1 MSARRDFPA
10 TSIGRSHTANITR
23 TDSRESLTAHP
34 LLSTSSA
41 PPTSTPITDL
51 TVAQS
56 SNSKYV
62 PYMPRQRPASSGSP
76 VQPVVS
82 VSPQQTQSQGA
93 ATGKLQIM
101 NLKAAAQGIGLD
113 SASIGWAILEKIS
126 YEGDT
131 TEEWAE
137 IWNAITKGKASLL
150 LPLEQSTGHE
160 KITPEFVQD
169 HTIVCNT
176 HSRDDTPIITLSG
189 LRGQLVNDVLTLR
202 STIPHTTKQ
211 FQELFVSSS
220 SSRISLL
227 NSLPPLPFYPP
238 ESSYPTFSVPSH
250 ASLPLPPRASKPP
263 LPPRPNPRLAPSQP
277 PSRLSMPF
285 ASFFGQKPPTVAAP
299 TSTPLPSGSSSASS
313 ALGVLSPSAPQSS
326 TPTTTTADADSP
338 LEVSAFTIGAS
349 ISRQDVATE
358 IIAALNG
365 EIAMSLNDQPPW
377 VVDRVQTFASPLLP
391 FVRAPPGGK
400 KKLQDLVGSPGRI
413 KYVVNHAQQG
423 TPEELSQ
430 KFQEFYSAM
439 AAELHKEGRSV
450 EREEH
455 KESISSEHED
465 KLEGEVE
472 DNEKEMEEREF
483 RIRDVLETIEAT
495 LCSLLYDRLFLPTG
509 SDDASHDEALSS
521 RIAAL
526 NVLDL
531 GLEHLDVDVGSA
543 SPEELNAVI
552 RACGETLAQLDLA
565 SRAPRDKAIVL
576 VSAHKIIVDGL
587 SKVPPLRLRSGESP
601 KTTPPPPNPPA
612 LVPTNEPGN
621 ALQVL
626 VTSPSDIKSDDHN
639 PTQIAESA
647 LFQRSP
653 KLEHTALS
661 TPLPEPQATPTP
673 VSGDVLFPLLIFSA
687 VKANPPH
694 LVSHLLFTQRFRN
707 QTFGGEEGYCL
718 INLMAV
724 AEFLE
729 NVDLD
734 ALGLKDSQK
743 VVSTA
748 DLTPIPIMRAVTA
761 TTPTTP
767 EAPSFFIGT
776 PSGIRGR
783 VEQGVDVI
791 AGSANK
797 VITGVFDTS
806 FGVLRALIPGQSVV
820 SAETM
825 TKTSS
830 GTGDGSGSGTGEG
843 GTAPAKGATN
853 TDPAEPSTMMTS
865 SLSPLVAG
873 AGAWGS
879 GVNLL
884 RRDSGFSLASL
895 AASLPGG
902 QGTRSRASSNVDG
915 MGQRELVEVSS
926 RPASV
931 KSSSGRDEEGED
943 GGDASEDNDESGED
957 EDEDEEEEGEEEEEE
972 AHDARSIKS
981 FESML
986 SSSRKKRRS
995 AAAAAST
1002 AARKSLT
1009 DRLSNM
1015 PGLSRLSHHEGPK
1028 AHTVGRSSTLGTSN
1042 VSLRLP
1048 PPNRR
1053 FMECEEGDLR
1063 VSEVGELLRE
1073 YQRLVEAVR
1082 SIGGFE
1088 E

>member
-1 MSARRDFPA
+1 MSVRRDFPA
-10 TSIGRSHTANITR
+10 TSIGRSQTANIAR
-23 TDSRESLTAHP
+23 TNSRESLTAHP
-34 LLSTSSA
+34 LLSSPSL
-41 PPTSTPITDL
+41 PSTSTPTTDL

-56 SNSKYV
+56 SNQKYV
-62 PYMPRQRPASSGSP
+62 RYTPRQRPLSSGSA

-82 VSPQQTQSQGA
+82 GSPQQPQTQGGA
-93 ATGKLQIM
+93 ATGKLQMM
-101 NLKAAAQGIGLD
+101 NLKAAAQDIGLD

-131 TEEWAE
+131 SGDWVE

-169 HTIVCNT
+169 HIIVYNT

-202 STIPHTTKQ
+202 STIPLTTKQ
-211 FQELFVSSS
+211 LQELFVSPS
-220 SSRISLL
+220 SSRTSLL
-227 NSLPPLPFYPP
+227 SALPPLPIYPP
-238 ESSYPTFSVPSH
+238 ESSYPTFSVPSY
-250 ASLPLPPRASKPP
+250 ASLPFPPHATKPP

-285 ASFFGQKPPTVAAP
+285 ASFFGQKPPTAVAS
-299 TSTPLPSGSSSASS
+299 TSTPQHSGSPSAHVSGALSSSTPQSSASM
-313 ALGVLSPSAPQSS
+313 
-326 TPTTTTADADSP
+326 TTTTDSDPP
-338 LEVSAFTIGAS
+338 LEVSAFTIGAA
-349 ISRQDVATE
+349 ISHQDVATE

-391 FVRAPPGGK
+391 FVRAPSGGK

-413 KYVVNHAQQG
+413 KYVVNHTHPG
-423 TPEELSQ
+423 TPEELSH

-439 AAELHKEGRSV
+439 TAELHKERLSTECE
-450 EREEH
+450 ER
-455 KESISSEHED
+455 KESISSEHGD
-465 KLEGEVE
+465 KLEQADG
-472 DNEKEMEEREF
+472 NEKEMEEREI
-483 RIRDVLETIEAT
+483 RIRDVLETVEAT

-543 SPEELNAVI
+543 KPEELIAVI

-565 SRAPRDKAIVL
+565 SRAPRDKATVL
-576 VSAHKIIVDGL
+576 VSAHKIIVEGL
-587 SKVPPLRLRSGESP
+587 SKIPPLRLKGGEGL
-601 KTTPPPPNPPA
+601 KTTPPPAKPPP
-612 LVPTNEPGN
+612 LSPTFEPGN
-621 ALQVL
+621 APQVF
-626 VTSPSDIKSDDHN
+626 VTSPTDIESDHRH

-647 LFQRSP
+647 LFQQSP
-653 KLEHTALS
+653 KLENTTLP
-661 TPLPEPQATPTP
+661 TPVPESKDTPTP
-673 VSGDVLFPLLIFSA
+673 VSGDVLLPLLIFSV
-687 VKANPPH
+687 VKANPSR

-743 VVSTA
+743 VISA
-748 DLTPIPIMRAVTA
+748 AELTPIPIMRAATA

-767 EAPSFFIGT
+767 EAAPFFIGT
-776 PSGIRGR
+776 PSSLRGR
-783 VEQGVDVI
+783 VEQGVDAI

-806 FGVLRALIPGQSVV
+806 FGVLRALIPGQRIVD
-820 SAETM
+820 AETEPNKAVVRTAGEAP
-825 TKTSS
+825 TK
-830 GTGDGSGSGTGEG
+830 
-843 GTAPAKGATN
+843 AATD
-853 TDPAEPSTMMTS
+853 TDHLEPSMATTTS
-865 SLSPLVAG
+865 PLSPLVAG

-879 GVNLL
+879 GVNIL
-884 RRDSGFSLASL
+884 RRDSGFSLAGL
-895 AASLPGG
+895 AASLPGA
-902 QGTRSRASSNVDG
+902 QGTRSRASSNVDTI
-915 MGQRELVEVSS
+915 GQRELVEVSS
-926 RPASV
+926 RPSSV
-931 KSSSGRDEEGED
+931 KSSSGRDAEGAEDTSGDNEE
-943 GGDASEDNDESGED
+943 S
-957 EDEDEEEEGEEEEEE
+957 GEEEEEE
-972 AHDARSIKS
+972 EEDEGDEDEEEGEEVHDTRSIKS
-981 FESML
+981 FESMM
-986 SSSRKKRRS
+986 SDSRKKRRT
-995 AAAAAST
+995 AINTST
-1002 AARKSLT
+1002 RKSLT

-1015 PGLSRLSHHEGPK
+1015 PGLSRLSHHEGSK
-1028 AHTVGRSSTLGTSN
+1028 APTTVRGSTLMTLNG
-1042 VSLRLP
+1042 SLPFP

-1053 FMECEEGDLR
+1053 FVECEEGDLR

-1073 YQRLVEAVR
+1073 YQRLVEAIR
-1082 SIGGFE
+1082 SVGGFE

>member
-1 MSARRDFPA
+1 MSVRRDFPA
-10 TSIGRSHTANITR
+10 TSIGRSQAGNIAR
-23 TDSRESLTAHP
+23 TDSHESLTAHP
-34 LLSTSSA
+34 LLSTSS
-41 PPTSTPITDL
+41 TSTPTADL
-51 TVAQS
+51 TA
-56 SNSKYV
+56 SNKYV
-62 PYMPRQRPASSGSP
+62 RYTPRQRPAPSGSP

-82 VSPQQTQSQGA
+82 VSLPQQAQSQSA
-93 ATGKLQIM
+93 ATGKLQMM

-160 KITPEFVQD
+160 RITPEFVQD
-169 HTIVCNT
+169 HTIVYNT

-189 LRGQLVNDVLTLR
+189 LRGQLVSDVLTLR

-211 FQELFVSSS
+211 FQELFTSSS
-220 SSRISLL
+220 SSSISLL

-238 ESSYPTFSVPSH
+238 ESSYPTFSVPSY
-250 ASLPLPPRASKPP
+250 AQLPLPPRASKPP
-263 LPPRPNPRLAPSQP
+263 LPPRPTPRPASSQP
-277 PSRLSMPF
+277 PSRLPIPF
-285 ASFFGQKPPTVAAP
+285 ASFFGQKPATIG
-299 TSTPLPSGSSSASS
+299 TSTPASLPSRVLIHIACIGSS
-313 ALGVLSPSAPQSS
+313 QQ
-326 TPTTTTADADSP
+326 
-338 LEVSAFTIGAS
+338 VSAFTIGAA

-365 EIAMSLNDQPPW
+365 EIAMLLNDQPPW
-377 VVDRVQTFASPLLP
+377 VVERVQTFASPLLP

-413 KYVVNHAQQG
+413 KYVVNHAQLE
-423 TPEELSQ
+423 TPEELSH
-430 KFQEFYSAM
+430 KFQEFYSTM
-439 AAELHKEGRSV
+439 AAELHREGRSAR
-450 EREEH
+450 REENQ
-455 KESISSEHED
+455 EGISSDHED
-465 KLEGEVE
+465 KLEQGAE
-472 DNEKEMEEREF
+472 DNEKEMEERESK
-483 RIRDVLETIEAT
+483 IRDILETIEAI
-495 LCSLLYDRLFLPTG
+495 LGSLLYDRLFLPAG

-531 GLEHLDVDVGSA
+531 GLEHLDVDVGTA
-543 SPEELNAVI
+543 NPEEFNAVI
-552 RACGETLAQLDLA
+552 RACGESEFLFFSSWRSVLILSQLALAQLDLA
-565 SRAPRDKAIVL
+565 SRAPRDKATIL
-576 VSAHKIIVDGL
+576 VSAHKIIVEGL
-587 SKVPPLRLRSGESP
+587 SKFPPLRLRSGESP
-601 KTTPPPPNPPA
+601 KTTPPPAKPPV
-612 LVPTNEPGN
+612 LLPTVESGN

-626 VTSPSDIKSDDHN
+626 VTSPTDIESDHHN
-639 PTQIAESA
+639 PTQTAESA

-653 KLEHTALS
+653 KAENTALP
-661 TPLPEPQATPTP
+661 TPLPQPKTTPTP
-673 VSGDVLFPLLIFSA
+673 VSGDVLFPLLIFSV

-743 VVSTA
+743 VISTA
-748 DLTPIPIMRAVTA
+748 ELTPIPIMRAVTA

-767 EAPSFFIGT
+767 EAASFFIGT
-776 PSGIRGR
+776 PSGLRGR
-783 VEQGVDVI
+783 VEQGVDAI

-806 FGVLRALIPGQSVV
+806 FGVLRAFIPGQSVV
-820 SAETM
+820 SAESE
-825 TKTSS
+825 TKI
-830 GTGDGSGSGTGEG
+830 GIRTGGESRSGTGEG
-843 GTAPAKGATN
+843 STAPAKAVAN
-853 TDPAEPSTMMTS
+853 TDALEPSTTTTS

-879 GVNLL
+879 GVNIL

-915 MGQRELVEVSS
+915 IGQRELVEVSS
-926 RPASV
+926 RPGSV
-931 KSSSGRDEEGED
+931 KSSSGRDED
-943 GGDASEDNDESGED
+943 GGDVSGDNEESGED
-957 EDEDEEEEGEEEEEE
+957 EDEEEEEEEEEEEGEEEEV
-972 AHDARSIKS
+972 HDTKSIRS
-981 FESML
+981 FESMM
-986 SSSRKKRRS
+986 SSSRRKRRT
-995 AAAAAST
+995 ATAAST
-1002 AARKSLT
+1002 STRKSLT
-1009 DRLSNM
+1009 DRLSNV

-1028 AHTVGRSSTLGTSN
+1028 VAPTFRGSALTTSSG
-1042 VSLRLP
+1042 SLRLP

-1073 YQRLVEAVR
+1073 YQRLVEAIH

>member
-1 MSARRDFPA
+1 MSVRRDFPA
-10 TSIGRSHTANITR
+10 TSIGRSQAANIAR

-34 LLSTSSA
+34 LLSTSSS
-41 PPTSTPITDL
+41 STPTADL
-51 TVAQS
+51 AA
-56 SNSKYV
+56 SNKYV
-62 PYMPRQRPASSGSP
+62 RYTPRQRPAPSGSP

-82 VSPQQTQSQGA
+82 MSLPQQTQSQSA
-93 ATGKLQIM
+93 ATGKLQMM
-101 NLKAAAQGIGLD
+101 NLKAAAQDIGLD

-150 LPLEQSTGHE
+150 LPLEKSTGHE

-169 HTIVCNT
+169 HTIVYNA
-176 HSRDDTPIITLSG
+176 HSRDDTTIITLSG
-189 LRGQLVNDVLTLR
+189 LRGQLVSDVLTLR

-211 FQELFVSSS
+211 FQELFSSS
-220 SSRISLL
+220 SSSSISLL

-238 ESSYPTFSVPSH
+238 ESSYPTFSVPSY
-250 ASLPLPPRASKPP
+250 AQLPLPPRASKPP
-263 LPPRPNPRLAPSQP
+263 LPPRPNPRPASSQP
-277 PSRLSMPF
+277 PSRLPIPF
-285 ASFFGQKPPTVAAP
+285 ASFFGQKPATIG
-299 TSTPLPSGSSSASS
+299 TSTPASLPPGSSSTSPASGAHS
-313 ALGVLSPSAPQSS
+313 ATTPQSS
-326 TPTTTTADADSP
+326 TSTTTTDADSP
-338 LEVSAFTIGAS
+338 LEVSAFTIGAA

-413 KYVVNHAQQG
+413 KYVVNHPQLE
-423 TPEELSQ
+423 TPEELSH
-430 KFQEFYSAM
+430 KFQEFYSTM
-439 AAELHKEGRSV
+439 AEELHREGRSAR
-450 EREEH
+450 REEH
-455 KESISSEHED
+455 QEGISSDHED
-465 KLEGEVE
+465 KLEQVVE
-472 DNEKEMEEREF
+472 DNEKEMEERESK
-483 RIRDVLETIEAT
+483 IRDILETIEAT
-495 LCSLLYDRLFLPTG
+495 LGSLLYDRLFLPAG

-531 GLEHLDVDVGSA
+531 GLEHLDVDVGTA
-543 SPEELNAVI
+543 NPEEFNAVI

-565 SRAPRDKAIVL
+565 SRAPRDKATIL
-576 VSAHKIIVDGL
+576 VSAHKIIVEGL
-587 SKVPPLRLRSGESP
+587 SKFPPLRLRSGESP
-601 KTTPPPPNPPA
+601 KTTPPPAEPPV
-612 LVPTNEPGN
+612 LSPTIEPGN

-626 VTSPSDIKSDDHN
+626 VTSPTDIESDDHN

-653 KLEHTALS
+653 KVENTALP
-661 TPLPEPQATPTP
+661 TPLPQPKTTSTP
-673 VSGDVLFPLLIFSA
+673 VSGDVLFPLLIFSV

-743 VVSTA
+743 VISTA
-748 DLTPIPIMRAVTA
+748 ELTPIPIMRAVTA
-761 TTPTTP
+761 TTPTTS
-767 EAPSFFIGT
+767 EAASFFIGT
-776 PSGIRGR
+776 PSGLRGR

-806 FGVLRALIPGQSVV
+806 FGVLRALIPGRSAV
-820 SAETM
+820 SPESET
-825 TKTSS
+825 KI
-830 GTGDGSGSGTGEG
+830 GIRTGEG
-843 GTAPAKGATN
+843 STAPAKAVAN
-853 TDPAEPSTMMTS
+853 TDPLELSTTTS
-865 SLSPLVAG
+865 SLSPLFAG

-879 GVNLL
+879 GVNIL

-902 QGTRSRASSNVDG
+902 QGTRSRASSNVDRI
-915 MGQRELVEVSS
+915 GQRELVEVSS
-926 RPASV
+926 RPGSV
-931 KSSSGRDEEGED
+931 KSSSGRDED
-943 GGDASEDNDESGED
+943 GGDVSGDNEESGGD
-957 EDEDEEEEGEEEEEE
+957 EDEEEEEEGEEEEGEE
-972 AHDARSIKS
+972 EEVHDTKSIRS
-981 FESML
+981 FESMM
-986 SSSRKKRRS
+986 SSSRKKRRT
-995 AAAAAST
+995 ATAAST
-1002 AARKSLT
+1002 STRKSLT

-1028 AHTVGRSSTLGTSN
+1028 VAPTFRVSALTTSSG
-1042 VSLRLP
+1042 SLRLP

-1053 FMECEEGDLR
+1053 FVECEEGDLR
-1063 VSEVGELLRE
+1063 VSEVSELLRE
-1073 YQRLVEAVR
+1073 YQRLVEAIR